1 MIFRRDSFALIKF
14 ATRGKENV
22 GREEEDKENGIEAGF
37 GEARKS
43 EREKKREREREIN
56 DKNLD

>member
-14 ATRGKENV
+14 ATRGKETV

-37 GEARKS
+37 EKREKA
-43 EREKKREREREIN
+43 REKKREREIN
-56 DKNLD
+56 DKNLS